1 MAKPTK
7 TSVSKT
13 TKQGTKSAGTDWM
26 PTSGKPI
33 GLGSK
38 SKTIKRNVSRKLRAK
53 INRTNKDIART
64 EQDFISKQKKQVK
77 KQQ

>member
-1 MAKPTK
+1 MGQGKTFFKEGTQEVKFTSKMAKPTK

-38 SKTIKRNVSRKLRAK
+38 KAK
-53 INRTNKDIART
+53 PLS
-64 EQDFISKQKKQVK
+64 ESEPSQ
-77 KQQ
+77 